1 MPLNTQTVTVNIG
14 PQHPSTHGV
23 FRAKV
28 TLDGERVVD
37 LEPVVGYL
45 HRGIEK
51 LAEERTYIQ
60 SIPLTDRLDYISS
73 MSNNW
78 AYVRSVERLLGVEAP
93 ERAEYIRVIMAE
105 LTRVQSH
112 FTSIGFLLND
122 LGAFFTPLMYVFEAR
137 EKILDLFEMASGSRM
152 TCNYIRPGGVRED
165 LPAGFLAKAEEI
177 VRSMPGALDEVEDLL
192 TQNEILVARCKNVGV
207 VSPALVKSY
216 GITGPVARASG
227 INYDVRRAEPY
238 SVYDRFD
245 FQVPVTFNGDTYD
258 RYLLRIREIRQSVR
272 ILQQAFHDIP
282 EGEYTAKMPKSLR
295 PPAGEAYTRIEGPR
309 GELGFYLVSDG
320 GPNPYRWHVR
330 PPTFINISC
339 LRDIAVGWKL
349 ADVVV
354 VFGSID
360 IILGEV
366 DR

>member
-1 MPLNTQTVTVNIG
+1 MPLKTQTVMVNMG

-23 FRAKV
+23 FRALIE
-28 TLDGERVVD
+28 LDGERVVG
-37 LEPVVGYL
+37 LEPIIGYL

-51 LAEERTYIQ
+51 LAEERTYVQ
-60 SIPLTDRLDYISS
+60 AIPLTDRLDYISS

-78 AYVRSVERLLGVEAP
+78 AYVRSVERLMGVEAP

-105 LTRVQSH
+105 LTRIQSH
-112 FTSIGFLLND
+112 FISIGFLLND
-122 LGAFFTPLMYVFEAR
+122 LGAFFTPLMYVFETR
-137 EKILDLFEMASGSRM
+137 ERILDLFEMASGSRM
-152 TCNYIRPGGVRED
+152 TCNYIRPGGVRQD
-165 LPAGFLAKAEEI
+165 LPDGFLDKAKEI
-177 VRSMPGALDEVEDLL
+177 VRGVPAALDEIEDLL
-192 TQNEILVARCKNVGV
+192 TTNEIFVARCKNVGIV
-207 VSPALVKSY
+207 PADLARSY

-238 SVYDRFD
+238 SVYNRFD
-245 FQVPVTFNGDTYD
+245 FQVPVTFTGDTFE
-258 RYLLRIREIRQSVR
+258 RYIVRVREIRQSVR
-272 ILQQAFHDIP
+272 ILQQAFRDIP
-282 EGEYTAKMPKSLR
+282 AGEYTAKMPRALR

-320 GPNPYRWHVR
+320 GANPYRWHVR
-330 PPTFINISC
+330 PPTFINIAC
-339 LRDIAVGWKL
+339 LKDISLGWKL

>member
-1 MPLNTQTVTVNIG
+1 MPLKTQTVTVNMG

-23 FRAKV
+23 FRAV
-28 TLDGERVVD
+28 IELDGERVVG
-37 LEPVVGYL
+37 LEPVIGYL

-51 LAEERTYIQ
+51 LAEERTYVA

-78 AYVRSVERLLGVEAP
+78 AYVRSVEKLMGVEVP

-105 LTRVQSH
+105 LTRIQSH
-112 FTSIGFLLND
+112 FISIGFLLND
-122 LGAFFTPLMYVFEAR
+122 LGAFFTPLMYVFETR
-137 EKILDLFEMASGSRM
+137 ERILDLFEMASGSRM
-152 TCNYIRPGGVRED
+152 TCNYFRPGGSRQD
-165 LPAGFLAKAEEI
+165 LPEGFLAQAEKT
-177 VRSMPGALDEVEDLL
+177 VRGVPAALDEVEDLL
-192 TQNEILVARCKNVGV
+192 THNEILVARCKNVGIV
-207 VSPALVKSY
+207 TPELAKTY

-238 SVYDRFD
+238 SIYSRFD
-245 FQVPVTFNGDTYD
+245 FRVPVSFTGDTYD
-258 RYLLRIREIRQSVR
+258 RYLLRIEEIRQSMR
-272 ILQQAFHDIP
+272 ILQQAFRDIP
-282 EGEYTAKMPKSLR
+282 EGEYTAKMPRALR

-320 GPNPYRWHVR
+320 GANPYRWHVR
-330 PPTFINISC
+330 PPTFINIAC
-339 LRDIAVGWKL
+339 LKDISVGWKL